1 MTTPPIDFHG
11 QNLRRRDFSGGSLA
25 GADFSDADI
34 RGVDFSDAD
43 LNGAQF
49 SRSRGGIPPLWVAAF
64 VGATLLIAALV
75 GILAALATTAMTQRV
90 ATGDSAERL
99 SVLVVAAIGI
109 TTVAIAVFRSL
120 RQALL
125 IGTIALVS
133 AMAVALPVLAIRGD
147 FSPRAMTTSAI
158 WLAAIVGAFIIGAI
172 ARATAGIVSP
182 NAFLIVALVGSIA
195 ARTAGGAVF
204 AILISVAAVLL
215 AKRALAHPDEVQLL
229 HKGSHHYIL
238 SKTTN
243 YRRADLTNAVFTD
256 AATGP
261 SDFTDATITGATFK
275 GASITGRGKVTPER
289 LLEAARND
297 NELP

>member
-1 MTTPPIDFHG
+1 VTSASRDYRG
-11 QNLRRRDFSGGSLA
+11 QNLRNTNFSGESLI

-49 SRSRGGIPPLWVAAF
+49 SRSRGGIPPLWAATVVGVA
-64 VGATLLIAALV
+64 LLIASLV

-99 SVLVVAAIGI
+99 SVLVIAAIGI

-125 IGTIALVS
+125 FGTIASVS

-158 WLAAIVGAFIIGAI
+158 WLAAIVGAFIVGAI
-172 ARATAGIVSP
+172 ARATSGIVSP

-204 AILISVAAVLL
+204 AILISIAAVVL
-215 AKRALAHPDEVQLL
+215 ARRALANPDEVHLL
-229 HKGSHHYIL
+229 HRGSHQYIL
-238 SKTTN
+238 SKATS
-243 YRRADLTNAVFTD
+243 YRRANLTDAVFID

-261 SDFTDATITGATFK
+261 SDFTDAI
-275 GASITGRGKVTPER
+275 R
-289 LLEAARND
+289 
-297 NELP
+297 